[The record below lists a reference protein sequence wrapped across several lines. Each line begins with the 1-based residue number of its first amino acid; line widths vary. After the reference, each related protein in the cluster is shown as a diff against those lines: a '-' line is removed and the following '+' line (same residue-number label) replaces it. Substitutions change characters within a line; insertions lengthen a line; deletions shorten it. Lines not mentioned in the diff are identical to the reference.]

1 MQQAFNAMNLDDDDV
16 VRSNP
21 NPNPNPNPTVD
32 GNFLFSFL
40 C

>member
-1 MQQAFNAMNLDDDDV
+1 MLEAFDVMNLDDDDV